1 MSRRMMTT
9 QSRSTFLWP
18 LSSQNNKEPIQV
30 GHRSYLWN
38 WSKIT
43 PPWKIRLWSWFDIDR
58 KSRILLI
65 LDFKKYFLG
74 GGQSDRWRY
83 QYFEIRFEKAKNIRW
98 ELKIF
103 EFIWHNFVFMFGKE
117 LWWCSPRVIVKNSP
131 WPIFR
136 VNAGLLQRA
145 YYRPDNG
152 RLSISMG
159 CIWSGPS

>member
-43 PPWKIRLWSWFDIDR
+43 PPRKIRLWSWFDIDR
-58 KSRILLI
+58 KLRILLI
-65 LDFKKYFLG
+65 LDLLKILFGVVNLIDGAISTLK
-74 GGQSDRWRY
+74 SDLRKPR
-83 QYFEIRFEKAKNIRW
+83 IRW

>member
-30 GHRSYLWN
+30 GHCSYLWN

-65 LDFKKYFLG
+65 LDILKILFGVVNLIDGAISTLK
-74 GGQSDRWRY
+74 SDLRKPR
-83 QYFEIRFEKAKNIRW
+83 IRW

>member
-58 KSRILLI
+58 KLRILLI
-65 LDFKKYFLG
+65 LDILKILFGVVNLIDGAISTLK
-74 GGQSDRWRY
+74 SDLRKPR
-83 QYFEIRFEKAKNIRW
+83 IRW